1 MLDKISRVPKS
12 RWTQDRVARL
22 GYLVGL
28 GWPAERIA
36 KDPLINTQVRNV
48 HRQVMRFGLSFR
60 EAKVTNS
67 NSVSSKTRSVLD
79 LEAEKRGMTPEK
91 FIGYVMNVLANEPTL
106 LNNILDDDES
116 YT

>member
-1 MLDKISRVPKS
+1 MLDKVPNITRS

-36 KDPLINTQVRNV
+36 KDPLINTQVSNV
-48 HRQVMRFGLSFR
+48 FKQVMRFGLSFR
-60 EAKVTNS
+60 EAKITNS
-67 NSVSSKTRSVLD
+67 NSVSSKTRSILD

-91 FIGYVMNVLANEPTL
+91 FIGYVINVLANEPTL